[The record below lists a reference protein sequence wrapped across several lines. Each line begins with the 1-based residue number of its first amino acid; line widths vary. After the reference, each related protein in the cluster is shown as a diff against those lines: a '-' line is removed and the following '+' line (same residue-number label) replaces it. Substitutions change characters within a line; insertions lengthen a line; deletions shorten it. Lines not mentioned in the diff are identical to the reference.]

1 MKNLQLTIALGIAFI
16 SNISSPLQLQALP
29 VNHHLA
35 SVEFIPPPPP
45 PDRSATGSR
54 SGAASR
60 GCDAANQTLTAL
72 VPIYQ
77 QTLDQGT
84 QAVIPITQV
93 WGLTNAEHPY
103 FLFFVPYNASSI
115 ANIEFVLQEQ
125 TQNKSQTLYRT
136 YLTPPE
142 SPGIISVHLPPSEA
156 SLQVGKMYHWFFKVR
171 VQCDQK
177 QPTKLDYADGWV
189 QRIDP
194 NSTLTAQ
201 LKQATPQQKAT
212 LYAANGVWYDA
223 IISLAELRHISPK
236 NEILLTNWT
245 TLLNSAGLEEIANQP
260 LINCCKPSLK
270 NNFQNPKQNSET
282 ENSERHFPN

>member
-1 MKNLQLTIALGIAFI
+1 MKNLQLTIALGIAFT
-16 SNISSPLQLQALP
+16 SNISYPLQLQALP

-60 GCDAANQTLTAL
+60 GCDAANQTVIAL
-72 VPIYQ
+72 VPTYQ
-77 QTLDQGT
+77 RTLDQGT
-84 QAVIPITQV
+84 QAVVPITQV
-93 WGLTNAEHPY
+93 WGLTNAENPK

-142 SPGIISVHLPPSEA
+142 SPGIISVHLPPSQA

-171 VQCDQK
+171 VQCDQT

-189 QRIDP
+189 QRVNQI
-194 NSTLTAQ
+194 STLTEQ
-201 LKQATPQQKAT
+201 LQQAALEQKAT

-223 IISLAELRHISPK
+223 IMSLAELRLTTPK
-236 NEILLTNWT
+236 NETLLAKWT
-245 TLLNSAGLEEIANQP
+245 TLLDSVGLEEIANQP
-260 LINCCKPSLK
+260 LINCCKPSL
-270 NNFQNPKQNSET
+270 NNNL
-282 ENSERHFPN
+282 RHPIP

>member
-1 MKNLQLTIALGIAFI
+1 MKNLQLTIALSIAFI

-29 VNHHLA
+29 INHHLT
-35 SVEFIPPPPP
+35 SIEFIPPPPP
-45 PDRSATGSR
+45 PDRSAAGSR

-60 GCDAANQTLTAL
+60 GCDAANQTVTAL
-72 VPIYQ
+72 VPTYQ
-77 QTLDQGT
+77 QTLNQGT
-84 QAVIPITQV
+84 PAVVPITQV
-93 WGLTNAEHPY
+93 WGLTNTENPN

-125 TQNKSQTLYRT
+125 TENKSKTLYRT
-136 YLTPPE
+136 SLKPPE
-142 SPGIISVHLPPSEA
+142 SPGIISVNLPPSEA

-189 QRIDP
+189 QRINQ

-201 LKQATPQQKAT
+201 LQQATLPQQAT

-223 IISLAELRHISPK
+223 IMSLAELRFSNPQ
-236 NEILLTNWT
+236 NETFLAQWT
-245 TLLNSAGLEEIANQP
+245 TLLDSAGLEEIANQP
-260 LINCCKPSLK
+260 LINCCQPSLK
-270 NNFQNPKQNSET
+270 NNLPAGQNPVP
-282 ENSERHFPN
+282 EN